1 MSKIKYASIT
11 VEAIWAAP
19 IDGLEMMC
27 SQRGGFEALC
37 ALFGGTPKPSERFTL
52 HISTFTTDW
61 HLENMGIRQLRIV
74 LDELS
79 QRGLDLSEVGG
90 MEARYEVEK

>member
-1 MSKIKYASIT
+1 MMS
-11 VEAIWAAP
+11 
-19 IDGLEMMC
+19 L
-27 SQRGGFEALC
+27 QRESFQEIC
-37 ALFGGTPKPSERFTL
+37 ALFGGAPKPSERFTL
-52 HISTFTTDW
+52 HIDTSTATTFR
-61 HLENMGIRQLRIV
+61 LSGMGISQLRIV

>member
-1 MSKIKYASIT
+1 LSKIKSAWIT
-11 VEAIWAAP
+11 VEAVWAGP

-27 SQRGGFEALC
+27 STRAGFQELC
-37 ALFGGTPKPSERFTL
+37 ALFGGAPKPSERFTL
-52 HISTFTTDW
+52 HIITCTTDW
-61 HLENMGIRQLRIV
+61 HLGGMGINHLRIV